1 MGSLWEGLIF
11 KKIITMKKLFIP
23 LLFICQL
30 AFAQQEIPLYKGEIP
45 NSIKPTVAI
54 DTSTIQYPVGNSKID
69 ILRGV
74 VKPTLFVYLPD
85 PAKATGSAVIICP
98 GGGYQILAMSHEGY
112 DIAKKLNEE
121 GIAAFVLKYRLP
133 RKETMKDKSIGPL
146 QDAQRAIQMVR
157 ENAKQWNLNPSKI
170 GIMGSSAGGH
180 LASSAGTHFQ
190 TAKIDNPNNT
200 SLRPDFMIL
209 NYPVISFSDSL
220 THNGSRI
227 NLIGGNTSS
236 TVNKGSTKYKEL
248 GMKEE
253 DVINYSNELQVTT
266 KTPPTFITA
275 PLTDKTVPVG
285 NTFAFVAA
293 LQQNKVPVETFIYST
308 GEHGY
313 GMINSKAKEQWI
325 DACLL
330 WIKKNFDQP
339 PMDWANL
346 KRFQEENKK
355 VMAPKANE
363 NRVVFMG
370 NSITEGW
377 SRTDPAFFEGKPY
390 FNRGISGQ
398 TTPQMVVR
406 FKQDVIDLKPKV
418 VVILAG
424 INDIAGNTGPM
435 TLEQTRDNLIA
446 MAQLATANGIK
457 VVLSSVIPAYDFP
470 WRPGM
475 EPAEKV
481 VSLNK
486 MIKEFTN
493 KNNLVYLDYF
503 SAMADGRNGLKKEL
517 GYDGVHPNLEG
528 YKVMAPL
535 AEKAIAEALKRK

>member
-1 MGSLWEGLIF
+1 MKSVFILFLLISQ
-11 KKIITMKKLFIP
+11 MA
-23 LLFICQL
+23 L
-30 AFAQQEIPLYKGEIP
+30 AQKEIPLYKGEIP
-45 NSIKPTVAI
+45 NAIKSTTSI
-54 DTSTIQYPVGNSKID
+54 DTSTTYNTYGNTKIE
-69 ILRGV
+69 ILHGV
-74 VKPTLFVYLPD
+74 VRPTLFVYLPD

-98 GGGYQILAMSHEGY
+98 GGGYQILAMSHEGH
-112 DIAKKLNEE
+112 DIAKKLNEA

-146 QDAQRAIQMVR
+146 QDAQRAIQLVR
-157 ENAKQWNLNPSKI
+157 ENAKQWSINPNKV

-180 LASSAGTHFQ
+180 LASTAGTHFQ
-190 TAKIDNPNNT
+190 KSYIDNPNNIN
-200 SLRPDFMIL
+200 LRPDFMIL

-227 NLIGGNTSS
+227 NLIGGSTSAPM
-236 TVNKGSTKYKEL
+236 VAGSKKHKEL
-248 GMKEE
+248 GMS
-253 DVINYSNELQVTT
+253 DADIALFSNELQVTS
-266 KTPPTFITA
+266 KTPPAFITA

-293 LQQNKVPVETFIYST
+293 LQQNKVPVETFIYSK
-308 GEHGY
+308 GEHGF
-313 GMINSKAKEQWI
+313 GMINPAAKEQWI
-325 DACLL
+325 DACLQWL
-330 WIKKNFDQP
+330 KKNFDQP

-346 KRFQEENKK
+346 KRFQDDNKK
-355 VMAPKANE
+355 AGLPKANE

-377 SRTDPAFFEGKPY
+377 SNFDPSFFAGKPY
-390 FNRGISGQ
+390 INRGISGQ
-398 TTPQMVVR
+398 TTPQMVLR
-406 FKQDVIDLKPKV
+406 FQQDVVDLKPKV

-435 TLEQTRDNLIA
+435 TLEQSRDNLIA
-446 MAQLATANGIK
+446 MAQLAKANGIK
-457 VVLSSVIPAYDFP
+457 VVLSSVVPAFDFP

-481 VSLNK
+481 VVLNK
-486 MIKEFTN
+486 MIKDYAD
-493 KNNLVYLDYF
+493 KNNLVYLDYH
-503 SAMADGRNGLKKEL
+503 SAMKDERNGLKKEL